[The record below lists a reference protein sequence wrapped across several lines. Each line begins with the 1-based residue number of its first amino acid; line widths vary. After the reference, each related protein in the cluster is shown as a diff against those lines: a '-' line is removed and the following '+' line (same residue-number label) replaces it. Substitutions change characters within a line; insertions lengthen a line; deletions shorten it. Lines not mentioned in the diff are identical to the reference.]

1 VTRLEQSAL
10 YKALAKAADGAMI
23 ADSEGRV
30 MLWNRAAERMLGWSA
45 GETVGRACC
54 EVLEGRVLE
63 GRRVCDQSC
72 PVMVAAR
79 LGEAVE
85 AFDVKALSKA
95 GREITLNV
103 STLSLPDGADGLIVH
118 LFRDVQPRSITL
130 PRRDEPSVSPPAE
143 TNGGGGLLTPREL
156 QVLRLLATGANTKGA
171 ADRLGVSPAT
181 VRNHVQNLL
190 GKLGVHSRLQAVA
203 YATSHGLL

>member
-1 VTRLEQSAL
+1 VTRPEQSAL

-23 ADSEGRV
+23 ADSQGRV

-54 EVLEGRVLE
+54 EVLEGRVLD

-85 AFDVKALSKA
+85 AFDVKAVSKA
-95 GREITLNV
+95 GREVTLNV
-103 STLSLPDGADGLIVH
+103 STLSLLDGADGLIVH

-130 PRRDEPSVSPPAE
+130 PHRDEPSVSPPAE
-143 TNGGGGLLTPREL
+143 TNGNGGPLTPREL